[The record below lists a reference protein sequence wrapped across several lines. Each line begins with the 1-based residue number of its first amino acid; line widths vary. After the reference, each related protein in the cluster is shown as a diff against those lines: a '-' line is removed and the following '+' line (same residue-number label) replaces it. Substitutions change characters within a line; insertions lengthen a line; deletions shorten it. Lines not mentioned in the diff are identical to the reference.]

1 MNYIRLNFTAL
12 LLVIASAISIS
23 PLILSTGVVKGNIVS
38 LMSLILIY
46 FIKQCRVSKKS
57 VVIVSV
63 LLALSVISV
72 VYWGQLTLKVSIY
85 FYSILL
91 LIFLLSKNDI
101 YDFADYMSKLLIL
114 LLVGAV
120 IGFLWAI
127 GGGDAVFTINNED
140 TRTNGFYLTTFS
152 NTYVNGL
159 IRPSGIFDEPGALS
173 FLICMIVA
181 LRESLGMSRKVSW
194 FLLIVGFITMSTA
207 HAIFFVLYWIKVKWV
222 SVKSTIISVS
232 TVTAVLLLLMSF
244 DNPIATVI
252 TYILNRFA
260 IVDGGFVGDNR
271 SALIINAWNYLDL
284 KTFLFG
290 LDSDCILN
298 LPSCSSKGYVQYL
311 ANPLTLLVH
320 YGVFISLP
328 YYLTMGY
335 LLLKSIKHKNLIVF
349 GVFLLLL
356 QRPYVMSYGYAVLIM
371 IYVYS
376 LSLKQKYIVLN
387 GQPYQNKVNDYV
399 ASASSPDKEI

>member
-1 MNYIRLNFTAL
+1 MGGLHSNMNYMRLNFTAL

-23 PLILSTGVVKGNIVS
+23 PLILATGIVKGNIVS
-38 LMSLILIY
+38 LMCLILIY
-46 FIKQCRVSKKS
+46 FIKQCRISKKS

-72 VYWGQLTLKVSIY
+72 VYWGQITLKVSIY
-85 FYSILL
+85 FYSILF
-91 LIFLLSKNDI
+91 LIFLLKKNDI
-101 YDFADYMSKLLIL
+101 YDFTDYMSKLLIFL
-114 LLVGAV
+114 LIGAV
-120 IGFLWAI
+120 IGFLWAL
-127 GGGDAVFTINNED
+127 GGGDAIFSINNED

-152 NTYVNGL
+152 NTFVNGL

-173 FLICMIVA
+173 FIICMIVA
-181 LRESLGMSRKVSW
+181 LRESLGMNRKVSW
-194 FLLIVGFITMSTA
+194 VLLILGFMTMSTA
-207 HAIFFVLYWIKVKWV
+207 HAIFFVLYWIKIKWV
-222 SVKSTIISVS
+222 SFKNAIISVM
-232 TVTAVLLLLMSF
+232 TVSIVLLLLTSF
-244 DNPIATVI
+244 ENPFATLV

-271 SALIINAWNYLDL
+271 SALIINALNFLDL

-298 LPSCSSKGYVQYL
+298 LPSCASKGYLQYL
-311 ANPLTLLVH
+311 GNPFTPLVH

-328 YYLTMGY
+328 YYLIIGY
-335 LLLKSIKHKNLIVF
+335 LMMKSIKNKNLIVF

-376 LSLKQKYIVLN
+376 LRFKKNY
-387 GQPYQNKVNDYV
+387 
-399 ASASSPDKEI
+399 KEFI